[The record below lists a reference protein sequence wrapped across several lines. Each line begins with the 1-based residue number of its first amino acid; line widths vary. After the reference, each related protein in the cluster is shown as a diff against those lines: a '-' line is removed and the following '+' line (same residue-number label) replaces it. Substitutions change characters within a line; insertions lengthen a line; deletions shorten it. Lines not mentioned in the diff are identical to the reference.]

1 MWSLPLTAHN
11 QHGVTQQE
19 SYRQQYHIHLSKP
32 QMFCL
37 VSGTFLRSRVPAP
50 ITPDKLINL
59 RGFFLAE
66 NTYFTIK
73 QQQQ

>member
-1 MWSLPLTAHN
+1 VPHCDKGL
-11 QHGVTQQE
+11 
-19 SYRQQYHIHLSKP
+19 
-32 QMFCL
+32 
-37 VSGTFLRSRVPAP
+37 VPAP

-66 NTYFTIK
+66 STYFTIK